1 MNNIH
6 KKKQFEFQQLII
18 DDEKESQVNPTYDE
32 GGEEHQQR
40 FLHLSL
46 SYSAPS
52 TFWKHNRWDN
62 ETCWYL
68 NAKNNLSNGGQ
79 VKCAGSTTVSSSAL
93 NGLKLSH
100 LETFKCWSRIYLFN
114 CRHFNFKSSVDGQLL
129 TCTLLPL
136 FHAGQVWSQA
146 KVQDLPDLLVPGT
159 WDWFFLNLSVFWQS
173 ELLWKIH
180 MRMIYLTP
188 CLTLSA
194 TTRPSNVCLSIN
206 G

>member
-1 MNNIH
+1 MM
-6 KKKQFEFQQLII
+6 KRRVRWTQPMMRE
-18 DDEKESQVNPTYDE
+18 EKSISSDFFTSLFHIPL
-32 GGEEHQQR
+32 HQ
-40 FLHLSL
+40 HSG
-46 SYSAPS
+46 S
-52 TFWKHNRWDN
+52 TTD

-114 CRHFNFKSSVDGQLL
+114 FFSKAELTVNCWPAHF
-129 TCTLLPL
+129 CL
-136 FHAGQVWSQA
+136 FFTRDKFEVRQRCKICQIYWF
-146 KVQDLPDLLVPGT
+146 LVPGI
-159 WDWFFLNLSVFWQS
+159 DSFNLSVFWQS

-180 MRMIYLTP
+180 MRMFYLTP